1 VTAAER
7 AAIEALR
14 QDLTNEIHLLRGE
27 VAEIRRDVARLNS
40 RVDRILGGVAV
51 LAFAAGVAIAVL
63 RYVA

>member
-40 RVDRILGGVAV
+40 RVDRILGGIGV

-63 RYVA
+63 RYVI